1 MSEFENMTIEGS
13 LANEILDTINQ
24 FEWNP
29 SLTAIDVVRALAM
42 VLNCVAIYN
51 MNEKI
56 DWSAEE

>member
-29 SLTAIDVVRALAM
+29 SLTTSDVIRALIM
-42 VLNCVAIYN
+42 VLDQITLYCNTY
-51 MNEKI
+51 
-56 DWSAEE
+56 EEIKNDLG